1 MALVELPKIAG
12 TPKTVVF
19 QGQTA
24 NAVVY
29 TVPTGKTWVGTLT
42 TSSGTTNFSINGI
55 SMYISAGSYGNSPI
69 LPVTLTSGSVVTFL
83 SNNSLYGFGVES

>member
-1 MALVELPKIAG
+1 MALTSLPLAPA

-19 QGQTA
+19 AGGSA

-29 TVPTGKTWVGTLT
+29 TVPSGKTWVGTFT
-42 TSSGTTNFSINGI
+42 TSSGSTNFSINGV

-69 LPVTLTSGSVVTFL
+69 LPVTLTAGSVVIFL
-83 SNNSLYGFGVES
+83 SNNTLYGLGVES